1 MSNRLRIVALL
12 ALLGAAAAVRAD
24 LAPFP
29 FRSHGM
35 PHNYVGGAEKPGK
48 DFPLVVSV
56 DDRATEARLI
66 VPKKHLGAVAAV
78 LPNEGSRPIRWSVVG
93 IPVAVALAL
102 GGLWLTGLRPRL
114 RAGSLAVLLGVIVL
128 GVAGVTAWAN
138 PAPPPMDYQAVV
150 PPLTGKVTVE
160 VVEEGESVHL
170 ILNRE
175 MLKDLAGKP

>member
-1 MSNRLRIVALL
+1 MSSRLRIVALL
-12 ALLGAAAAVRAD
+12 ALLSAAAAVRAD
-24 LAPFP
+24 VAPFSR
-29 FRSHGM
+29 FRSRDPRHF
-35 PHNYVGGAEKPGK
+35 VGEAEKPGK

-66 VPKKHLGAVAAV
+66 VPKKHLDAVAAV
-78 LPNEGSRPIRWSVVG
+78 LPNEGSRPIRWPVVG

-102 GGLWLTGLRPRL
+102 GGLWLTGMRPRL
-114 RAGSLAVLLGVIVL
+114 SAGSLAVLLGVIVL

-170 ILNRE
+170 ILNRD
-175 MLKDLAGKP
+175 MLKDLAAKP